1 MYAYDTITEA
11 VADLKKRGYTL
22 DFNISNNR
30 LTSDNLDTHFGHDD
44 FEIKEVYRFEGD
56 SDPADE
62 AVVFAIEAPS
72 GALGILV
79 DGYGLYSDGASREFI
94 QKLHERIVDKLKG

>member
-11 VADLKKRGYTL
+11 VADLKKRGYTH

-30 LTSDNLDTHFGHDD
+30 LTSDKLDAHFGHDD
-44 FEIKEVYRFEGD
+44 FEIREVYRFEGP

-79 DGYGLYSDGASREFI
+79 NGYGMYSDDKNTEFVK
-94 QKLHERIVDKLKG
+94 QLHERIRLKS

>member
-11 VADLKKRGYTL
+11 VADLKKRGYTH
-22 DFNISNNR
+22 DFNISDNR
-30 LTSDNLDTHFGHDD
+30 LTSDNLDKHFDHDD
-44 FEIKEVYRFEGD
+44 FEIKEVYRFEGP

-72 GALGILV
+72 GTLGILV
-79 DGYGLYSDGASREFI
+79 DGYGAYNDDENTEFI
-94 QKLHERIVDKLKG
+94 KQLHERIKLKS